1 MEWKYSLEELPQL
14 AKVFWENIGDAKVLA
29 FHGNLG
35 SGKTTFI
42 HALCDAKNV
51 KDIVGSPTFAIIN
64 EYVFEENGKNR
75 KLFHIDLYRMKDEE
89 EARVAGVEDCLF
101 SGNLCL
107 VEWPEKVP
115 GIFPDGT
122 IHIFIEPVNTNIRKL
137 RIGGK

>member
-1 MEWKYSLEELPQL
+1 MELKYSLEELPQV
-14 AKVFWENIGDAKVLA
+14 AKSFWRKMGDAKVFA

-64 EYVFEENGKNR
+64 EYLFEENREKK

-107 VEWPEKVP
+107 VEWPEKAP
-115 GIFPDGT
+115 GIFPAGT
-122 IHIFIEPVNTNIRKL
+122 VHIFIELVNTTVRKL
-137 RIGGK
+137 QIGEK